1 MKQLTIEEKI
11 LQKLLE
17 ELRKKNINLNVYEF
31 YLTDEGDKV
40 YMIKHENI
48 PKPIKLIFKN

>member
-11 LQKLLE
+11 LQELLE
-17 ELRKKNINLNVYEF
+17 ELRKKNINPNVYEF
-31 YLTDEGDKV
+31 YLTDEGDKI

-48 PKPIKLIFKN
+48 PKPIKLIFEN

>member
-1 MKQLTIEEKI
+1 MKKLT
-11 LQKLLE
+11 LE
-17 ELRKKNINLNVYEF
+17 EEIFQELIGALRKENINPNDYEF

-48 PKPIKLIFKN
+48 PKPIKILLER